1 MVVVLGGVGS
11 IWGTVFAALLVGMIN
26 VAVEPLY
33 GAVAAKVLV
42 MILIIAVI
50 QVRPEGI
57 FMMKVRK

>member
-1 MVVVLGGVGS
+1 
-11 IWGTVFAALLVGMIN
+11 MIN

-50 QVRPEGI
+50 QIRPEGI
-57 FMMKVRK
+57 FAMKVRR